1 MTKPNIY
8 LLPMLLAENTHQSV
22 LTPHALECLK
32 TLKVLFVENIK
43 TTRRF
48 ISSLKAGIVIDDLR
62 FIEIDQN
69 KDFEELFIIM
79 SELYQDA
86 GIISEAGCAGVAD
99 PGALVVEVAHQLG
112 FTVKP
117 LVGPNSILLALMA
130 SGFNGQSF
138 AFHGYLPIKEDE
150 RMKKLRALERDALQ
164 KKQTQIFMET
174 PYRNNQMLATIVSS
188 LNPNTRLCVAA
199 DITSDTE
206 FIQTRSVESWK
217 RRGLPDLNKRPA
229 IFLIYV

>member
-1 MTKPNIY
+1 
-8 LLPMLLAENTHQSV
+8 
-22 LTPHALECLK
+22 
-32 TLKVLFVENIK
+32 
-43 TTRRF
+43 
-48 ISSLKAGIVIDDLR
+48 
-62 FIEIDQN
+62 
-69 KDFEELFIIM
+69 
-79 SELYQDA
+79 
-86 GIISEAGCAGVAD
+86 
-99 PGALVVEVAHQLG
+99 
-112 FTVKP
+112 
-117 LVGPNSILLALMA
+117 MA

-138 AFHGYLPIKEDE
+138 TFHGYLPIKEDE
-150 RMKKLRALERDALQ
+150 RMKKLRGLERDALQ

-217 RRGLPDLNKRPA
+217 RKGLPDLNKRPA

>member
-1 MTKPNIY
+1 MKRPDIF

-22 LTPHALECLK
+22 LTPHALEAMK
-32 TLKVLFVENIK
+32 TIKVFFVENIK

-48 ISSLKAGIVIDDLR
+48 ISSLKAGIVIDDLQ
-62 FIEIDQN
+62 FIEINQDS
-69 KDFEELFIIM
+69 DFEELFGILN
-79 SELYQDA
+79 ELDQDA

-112 FTVKP
+112 LQVKP

-138 AFHGYLPIKEDE
+138 AFNGYLPIKDDE
-150 RMKKLRALERDALQ
+150 RAKKLRSLEREALQ

-174 PYRNNQMLATIVSS
+174 PYRNNQMLTAIVNN
-188 LNPNTRLCVAA
+188 LNPNTRLCIAA
-199 DITSDTE
+199 DITSETE
-206 FIQTRSVESWK
+206 YIKTQSIESWK
-217 RRGLPDLNKRPA
+217 RKGLPDLNKRPA
-229 IFLIYV
+229 IFLIY